1 MLILDR
7 FNSGK
12 DTNQMISVMEKK
24 LNSELFLFRD
34 NDMLNIIDLDRWRR
48 YNVIAYLV
56 QWA

>member
-34 NDMLNIIDLDRWRR
+34 NDMLNIIDLDR
-48 YNVIAYLV
+48 
-56 QWA
+56 